1 MSAVAVPDAIARRIQ
16 ELVAAGQYG
25 SFQSAVEDL
34 LRRGLASLERSPM
47 PPPPPPPPGVR
58 DPGDDMPIDVNPAR
72 DVNWAP

>member
-1 MSAVAVPDAIARRIQ
+1 MTSINVPDAIARRVHG
-16 ELVAAGQYG
+16 LVASGQYG

-34 LRRGLASLERSPM
+34 LRRGLANLDQAPM

-58 DPGDDMPIDVNPAR
+58 DPGDDSPIDINPGR

>member
-1 MSAVAVPDAIARRIQ
+1 MTTVGVPEALARRIH
-16 ELVAAGQYG
+16 EHVVRGEYA

-34 LRRGLASLERSPM
+34 IRRGLASLELSPM

-58 DPGDDMPIDVNPAR
+58 DPGDDRPIDVNPAR